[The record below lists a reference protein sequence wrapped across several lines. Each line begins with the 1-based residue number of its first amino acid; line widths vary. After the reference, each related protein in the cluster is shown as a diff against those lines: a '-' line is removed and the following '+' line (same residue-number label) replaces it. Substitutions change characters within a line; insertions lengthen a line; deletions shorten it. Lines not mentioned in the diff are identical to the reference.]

1 MLRQILM
8 GDSEFTRFGELIIL
22 GSARYSLIKGTFIVN
37 KDGTA
42 TIDVP

>member
-8 GDSEFTRFGELIIL
+8 EDGEFTRFGELIIL
-22 GSARYSLIKGTFIVN
+22 GSARYSLIKSTFNVK